1 MSNDSTST
9 RRLFTLPSLPL
20 CDTNSTFVPP
30 SDSHTTL
37 SPTAHKTMMKAAVVL
52 LLAVS
57 AAAQEKGKFAFYGEA
72 L

>member
-1 MSNDSTST
+1 
-9 RRLFTLPSLPL
+9 
-20 CDTNSTFVPP
+20 
-30 SDSHTTL
+30 
-37 SPTAHKTMMKAAVVL
+37 MMKAAVVL